1 MRLLILCL
9 FLLAVATAAQ
19 PTSAQSSKVPAAED
33 YSGMYSFLKDGEFL
47 QVTIES
53 DGTVS
58 GFISR
63 FGDSASDRGSF
74 IDQFFKSGKAQ
85 GNVVN
90 FTTESVHGIWFTFE
104 GSFSRGPGKKLDDE
118 AYYVLRGTLTR
129 LTSDAE
135 RKTVS
140 QARQVEFKSFPRD
153 AAPAQP

>member
-19 PTSAQSSKVPAAED
+19 PTSAQSSQVPAAED

-47 QVTIES
+47 QVTVES

-74 IDQFFKSGKAQ
+74 IDQFFKSGKSQ
-85 GNVVN
+85 GKVVN
-90 FTTESVHGIWFTFE
+90 FTTESVHGVWFTFE
-104 GSFSRGPGKKLDDE
+104 GSFNRGSGKKLDDE